1 MPPWLTTLTRAPEPA
16 WVRVSACEARTPF
29 VKAAL
34 WAQPAEQ
41 VLLELT
47 STVPV
52 KAFGPLSSRL
62 PKTSKARTLTLK
74 GLPAVWSPS
83 GLPAVSEIGRASC
96 RERVKVKVVEAA
108 LGTEA

>member
-1 MPPWLTTLTRAPEPA
+1 MSVLAAAWLTVNLFDRSFPTRRSSDLLTTLTRAPEPA

-47 STVPV
+47 STVQAL
-52 KAFGPLSSRL
+52 AFVALSSRL
-62 PKTSKARTLTLK
+62 QKTSKARTLTLK

-83 GLPAVSEIGRASC
+83 GLPAV
-96 RERVKVKVVEAA
+96 
-108 LGTEA
+108 

>member
-1 MPPWLTTLTRAPEPA
+1 MQTWLTTLTRTPEPA
-16 WVRVSACEARTPF
+16 WVRVCACEARDGL
-29 VKAAL
+29 VKHCVSAVQAC
-34 WAQPAEQ
+34 AVPI
-41 VLLELT
+41 ELT

>member
-74 GLPAVWSPS
+74 GQ
-83 GLPAVSEIGRASC
+83 IGRASC
-96 RERVKVKVVEAA
+96 SGRAEVSVALEWSSAA
-108 LGTEA
+108 GL